1 MNKSKVTVFLFPLV
15 LVGIISSLAVLY
27 DADTSMRQP
36 PSKPDIVESDIVM
49 CRILD
54 EARGTVLEEP
64 MIVTSAAMRKACE
77 RGTAVFIVPDI
88 EIEKLP
94 AAAPQPWVIH
104 EQEAR
109 D

>member
-1 MNKSKVTVFLFPLV
+1 MNKNKITVFLLPLL

-27 DADTSMRQP
+27 AAGASMRQP
-36 PSKPDIVESDIVM
+36 PNEPDIVM

-64 MIVTSAAMRKACE
+64 MTVTGAAMRKACE

-94 AAAPQPWVIH
+94 GAAPLAWDNH